1 MEGVISLL
9 VFENLCH
16 HFDNAVIFNQLSFTI
31 DAPRVLITGA
41 NGSGKTTLLLLA
53 AGLIKPKAGRVS
65 FRGQDVLPPQAK
77 RWIGISANK
86 VELPV
91 FMTVQELLQFQA
103 QQFAGVFAG
112 GPAAGLHAHRPDQH
126 HDKTGQ
132 QQSEPIAADVT
143 DWVGEFGLTPFL
155 RTKVGDLSLGNAKKL
170 SLILALQHQPQ
181 LLLLDE
187 PSNGLDEQARAAL
200 LRVLTG
206 YPGQVIVASHEP
218 LSAGDL
224 PMQHLPLATLVAG
237 QAANLGQPGA
247 TA

>member
-1 MEGVISLL
+1 LL
-9 VFENLCH
+9 VFDQICH
-16 HFDNAVIFNQLSFTI
+16 HYDNTLIFKKLSFAI
-31 DAPRVLITGA
+31 EAPRVLITGA

-53 AGLIKPKAGRVS
+53 AGLIKPKAGHVN
-65 FRGQDVLPPQAK
+65 FRQQDVLQPQSK

-103 QQFAGVFAG
+103 QQFAAG
-112 GPAAGLHAHRPDQH
+112 STTRDRATKPGNS
-126 HDKTGQ
+126 DKG
-132 QQSEPIAADVT
+132 VT

-200 LRVLTG
+200 LRVLTC

>member
-1 MEGVISLL
+1 ML
-9 VFENLCH
+9 VFDHLCH
-16 HFDNAVIFNQLSFTI
+16 HFDNAVIFHQLSFTI

-65 FRGQDVLPPQAK
+65 FRGQDVLQRQAK

-112 GPAAGLHAHRPDQH
+112 GPAAGLNAHRPDLQH
-126 HDKTGQ
+126 NKGSQ
-132 QQSEPIAADVT
+132 QPSDRSAADVT

-200 LRVLTG
+200 VRVLTD

-218 LSAGDL
+218 LSAGDV
-224 PMQHLPLATLVAG
+224 PMLHLPLATLVSG
-237 QAANLGQPGA
+237 QAANLSQPGT

>member
-1 MEGVISLL
+1 LL
-9 VFENLCH
+9 VFDHICH
-16 HFDNAVIFNQLSFTI
+16 HYDNAVIFKKLSFAI
-31 DAPRVLITGA
+31 EAPRVLITGA

-53 AGLIKPKAGRVS
+53 AGLIKPKAGHVS
-65 FRGQDVLPPQAK
+65 FRQQDVLQPHVK
-77 RWIGISANK
+77 RLIGISANK
-86 VELPV
+86 MELPV

-103 QQFAGVFAG
+103 QQFAAGSTSYHRATKPESTDKGV
-112 GPAAGLHAHRPDQH
+112 
-126 HDKTGQ
+126 TY
-132 QQSEPIAADVT
+132 
-143 DWVGEFGLTPFL
+143 WVAEFGLAPFM

-170 SLILALQHQPQ
+170 SLILALQHQPA

-200 LRVLTG
+200 VRVLTG

-224 PMQHLPLATLVAG
+224 PMQHMPLSTLVTGKTSTPSNPG
-237 QAANLGQPGA
+237 Q